1 MSISEENPAANQ
13 KNQQIQPD
21 SQPRDLVDA
30 TFAALREAAAQ
41 RGSAPPLG
49 TSQTGA
55 QSFLRSRRQ
64 ARAHRARSSRL
75 SAANGPLG
83 PTTNDL
89 AANDPT
95 TKNLS
100 VNTPGTSHAPGALNW
115 GKYRQSGPDGRRP
128 RRQLNLPSA
137 GAVLNKEI
145 TSRGWE
151 KNLASGWVTGH
162 WEQLVGEKI
171 AQHTKV
177 EMVKDSALFIT
188 CDSTAWATNLRY
200 MQREILRSIREKAG
214 PDVITEL
221 KIFGP
226 QAPNWRKGKLHVK
239 GRGPRDTYG

>member
-1 MSISEENPAANQ
+1 MTMSIPEESPAPNQQSQ
-13 KNQQIQPD
+13 KNQPD

-49 TSQTGA
+49 TSQTEA

-64 ARAHRARSSRL
+64 ARAHRARNSRL
-75 SAANGPLG
+75 SAATAPFGPS
-83 PTTNDL
+83 T
-89 AANDPT
+89 
-95 TKNLS
+95 
-100 VNTPGTSHAPGALNW
+100 NTPGTSHAPGTLNW

-177 EMVKDSALFIT
+177 EMVKDTALFIT

>member
-1 MSISEENPAANQ
+1 MSIPEESPAPNQ
-13 KNQQIQPD
+13 KNQQSQSD

-64 ARAHRARSSRL
+64 ARAHRARNSRL
-75 SAANGPLG
+75 SAATAPFGPS
-83 PTTNDL
+83 T
-89 AANDPT
+89 
-95 TKNLS
+95 
-100 VNTPGTSHAPGALNW
+100 NTPGTSHAPGALNW

-177 EMVKDSALFIT
+177 EMVKDTALFIT

>member
-1 MSISEENPAANQ
+1 MTMSISEENPAANLKNQ
-13 KNQQIQPD
+13 KNQPD

-75 SAANGPLG
+75 SAANGALR
-83 PTTNDL
+83 
-89 AANDPT
+89 PT

-100 VNTPGTSHAPGALNW
+100 ANPPGTSHAPGALNW

-177 EMVKDSALFIT
+177 EMVKDTALFIT

>member
-1 MSISEENPAANQ
+1 MSASADNSAGSQSQNQ
-13 KNQQIQPD
+13 SQKLPPNQPQIP

-30 TFAALREAAAQ
+30 TFAAVREAAAQ
-41 RGSAPPLG
+41 RGFAPPLG

-55 QSFLRSRRQ
+55 QSYLRRRRQ
-64 ARAHRARSSRL
+64 ARAHQERNAQ
-75 SAANGPLG
+75 
-83 PTTNDL
+83 
-89 AANDPT
+89 
-95 TKNLS
+95 
-100 VNTPGTSHAPGALNW
+100 NTSGSLGALNW
-115 GKYRQSGPDGRRP
+115 QKYRQSGPDGRRP

-177 EMVKDSALFIT
+177 EMVKDTALFIS

>member
-1 MSISEENPAANQ
+1 MTMSIPEESPAPNQ
-13 KNQQIQPD
+13 KNQQSQSD

-41 RGSAPPLG
+41 RGFAPPLG
-49 TSQTGA
+49 TSQTEA

-64 ARAHRARSSRL
+64 ARAHRARNSRL
-75 SAANGPLG
+75 SAATAPLG
-83 PTTNDL
+83 PTT
-89 AANDPT
+89 T
-95 TKNLS
+95 NLS
-100 VNTPGTSHAPGALNW
+100 ANTPGANTPGTSHAPGALNW

-177 EMVKDSALFIT
+177 EMVKDTALFIT

>member
-1 MSISEENPAANQ
+1 MSASADNSAGSQSQNQ
-13 KNQQIQPD
+13 SQKLPSHQSKPQLQPQLP

-30 TFAALREAAAQ
+30 TFAAVREAAAQ
-41 RGSAPPLG
+41 RGFAPPLG

-55 QSFLRSRRQ
+55 QSYLRRRRQ
-64 ARAHRARSSRL
+64 ARAHQERNAQ
-75 SAANGPLG
+75 
-83 PTTNDL
+83 
-89 AANDPT
+89 
-95 TKNLS
+95 
-100 VNTPGTSHAPGALNW
+100 NTPGSLSALNW
-115 GKYRQSGPDGRRP
+115 QKYRQSGPDGRRP

-177 EMVKDSALFIT
+177 EMVKDTALFIS

>member
-1 MSISEENPAANQ
+1 MSASADNSAGNQ
-13 KNQQIQPD
+13 SQNQSKKLPPNQPQIP

-30 TFAALREAAAQ
+30 TFAAVREAAAQ
-41 RGSAPPLG
+41 RGFAPPLG

-55 QSFLRSRRQ
+55 QSYLRRRRQ
-64 ARAHRARSSRL
+64 ARAHQERNAR
-75 SAANGPLG
+75 N
-83 PTTNDL
+83 
-89 AANDPT
+89 
-95 TKNLS
+95 
-100 VNTPGTSHAPGALNW
+100 APGALGALNW
-115 GKYRQSGPDGRRP
+115 QKYRQSGPDGRRP

-177 EMVKDSALFIT
+177 EMVKDTALFIS

>member
-1 MSISEENPAANQ
+1 MTMSIPEESPAPNQ
-13 KNQQIQPD
+13 KNQQSQSD

-64 ARAHRARSSRL
+64 ARAHRARNSRL
-75 SAANGPLG
+75 SAATAPFGPS
-83 PTTNDL
+83 T
-89 AANDPT
+89 
-95 TKNLS
+95 
-100 VNTPGTSHAPGALNW
+100 NTPGTSHAPGALNW

-177 EMVKDSALFIT
+177 EMVKDTALFIT

>member
-1 MSISEENPAANQ
+1 MSASADNSAGSQSQNQ
-13 KNQQIQPD
+13 SQKLPSHQSKPQIP

-30 TFAALREAAAQ
+30 TFAAVREAAAQ
-41 RGSAPPLG
+41 RGCAPPLG

-55 QSFLRSRRQ
+55 QSYLRRRRQ
-64 ARAHRARSSRL
+64 ARTHQERNAQ
-75 SAANGPLG
+75 
-83 PTTNDL
+83 
-89 AANDPT
+89 
-95 TKNLS
+95 
-100 VNTPGTSHAPGALNW
+100 NTPGSLSALNW
-115 GKYRQSGPDGRRP
+115 QKYRQSGPDGRRP

-177 EMVKDSALFIT
+177 EMVKDTALFIS

>member
-1 MSISEENPAANQ
+1 MSASADNSAGNQ
-13 KNQQIQPD
+13 SQNQSQKLPPNQPQIP

-30 TFAALREAAAQ
+30 TFAAVREAAAQ
-41 RGSAPPLG
+41 RGFAPPLG

-55 QSFLRSRRQ
+55 QSYLRRRRQ
-64 ARAHRARSSRL
+64 ARAHQERNAQ
-75 SAANGPLG
+75 
-83 PTTNDL
+83 
-89 AANDPT
+89 
-95 TKNLS
+95 
-100 VNTPGTSHAPGALNW
+100 NTPGALSALNW
-115 GKYRQSGPDGRRP
+115 QKYRQSGPDGRRP

-177 EMVKDSALFIT
+177 EMVKDTALFIS

>member
-1 MSISEENPAANQ
+1 MTMSIPEESPAPN
-13 KNQQIQPD
+13 QPD

-64 ARAHRARSSRL
+64 ARAHRARNSRL

-83 PTTNDL
+83 PSTNSPS
-89 AANDPT
+89 A
-95 TKNLS
+95 
-100 VNTPGTSHAPGALNW
+100 NTPGTSHAPGALNW

-177 EMVKDSALFIT
+177 EMVKDTALFIT

>member
-1 MSISEENPAANQ
+1 MTMSIPEESPAPNQ
-13 KNQQIQPD
+13 KNQQSQPD

-64 ARAHRARSSRL
+64 ARAHQARNSRL
-75 SAANGPLG
+75 SAATGPLG
-83 PTTNDL
+83 PS
-89 AANDPT
+89 A
-95 TKNLS
+95 
-100 VNTPGTSHAPGALNW
+100 NTPGTSHAPGALNW

-177 EMVKDSALFIT
+177 EMVKDTALFIT

>member
-1 MSISEENPAANQ
+1 MTMSTPEENPAANQ
-13 KNQQIQPD
+13 KNQNNQQIQPD

-75 SAANGPLG
+75 SAANGPLR
-83 PTTNDL
+83 
-89 AANDPT
+89 PT

-100 VNTPGTSHAPGALNW
+100 ANTPGTSHAPGALNW

-177 EMVKDSALFIT
+177 EMVKDTALFIT